1 VTVASKET
9 IQQLKRRH
17 RGRLLR
23 LSGVNGIGIER
34 GTHDN
39 DYVLVIHVTDDD
51 EATRAAIREEVD
63 DEPVRIVKSGTFRKM

>member
-1 VTVASKET
+1 VASKET

-34 GTHDN
+34 GKDEN
-39 DYVLVIHVTDDD
+39 DYVLVVHVTDDD
-51 EATRAAIREEVD
+51 EATCAAIRQEVD
-63 DEPVRIVKSGTFRKM
+63 DEPVRIVKSGGFRKF

>member
-23 LSGVNGIGIER
+23 LSGVNGIGIQR
-34 GTHDN
+34 GTDDN

-63 DEPVRIVKSGTFRKM
+63 DEPVRIVKSGTFKKM

>member
-34 GTHDN
+34 GTDDN

>member
-1 VTVASKET
+1 MASKET

-34 GTHDN
+34 GTDDN